1 MIRSGKMREMKRGLW
16 HKAIVVA
23 IINEKNEILLQQ
35 RSEKKEKNVL
45 CGIFLPH
52 LNLFF
57 DKPKTTR
64 NILVVL
70 CK

>member
-45 CGIFLPH
+45 CGIFQPH
-52 LNLFF
+52 FNLFF
-57 DKPKTTR
+57 
-64 NILVVL
+64 
-70 CK
+70 